1 MRHDRRRKFRATP
14 YQDAPSPPMT
24 PQLYAACEKSVHVVA
39 SDGRVFNGA
48 RAVFFI
54 LERIGWKRATRLLSS
69 PLLLP
74 FGEIGYR
81 IVANNRMFF
90 SRVLFR
96 D

>member
-1 MRHDRRRKFRATP
+1 
-14 YQDAPSPPMT
+14 MT
-24 PQLYAACEKSVHVVA
+24 PQLFAACENSVHVIA
-39 SDGRVFNGA
+39 NDGRIFAGA

-54 LERIGWKRATRLLSS
+54 LERIGWKRAARLLSS

-81 IVANNRMFF
+81 IVARNRAFF
-90 SRVLFR
+90 SRFWFR